1 MRAVLLGLLIATTV
15 IFAML
20 AIATPLMLRTQAAD
34 DRAYYQQFR
43 QAAAYIDKNGHMPT
57 PEQLRS
63 MGWPPNSPVT
73 SLVVGSADCDAP
85 FEKLKSDRFVLGF
98 WRGEWSECYAY
109 PSGKTTLPMSVR
121 SYILSG
127 LWRNIILYGLIAG
140 VAGWGAIRLIKR
152 KRRAP

>member
-1 MRAVLLGLLIATTV
+1 MRAVLLCLLIAITV

-20 AIATPLMLRTQAAD
+20 AIATPLMLRSQAAD

-63 MGWPPNSPVT
+63 MGWPPNSPVI
-73 SLVVGSADCDAP
+73 SLVVGWTDCEAP

-121 SYILSG
+121 GYILSG
-127 LWRNIILYGLIAG
+127 LGRNIVLYGLIAG
-140 VAGWGAIRLIKR
+140 VAGWGAVRLIKG
-152 KRRAP
+152 KRREP